1 MINFDCPLR
10 TASFVLR
17 LACDTVLIVTQEAFY
32 RYPTRYCLLHS
43 PQHSW
48 GIRFFIHLLI
58 LLFSLTRKGNLSA
71 FRFQSSP
78 IQDYLIKFVRIRL
91 SSSGSFNP
99 IFSPRFLQLMKNAI
113 LFPRVRMVCNPSRSY
128 RTSSGQVP
136 CTMFQ
141 YCEVTMGICMRPKYL
156 FIWSQV
162 AVVPALLAE
171 ITAAAG
177 FSRRWLPPP
186 FRSA

>member
-1 MINFDCPLR
+1 MRIRYLNILQICGYDIAFRP
-10 TASFVLR
+10 SVLPP
-17 LACDTVLIVTQEAFY
+17 
-32 RYPTRYCLLHS
+32 YPFPS
-43 PQHSW
+43 
-48 GIRFFIHLLI
+48 IHLLI
-58 LLFSLTRKGNLSA
+58 LLFSLTRKGNLST

-91 SSSGSFNP
+91 SSSGSFNL
-99 IFSPRFLQLMKNAI
+99 IFSPRFLQLMRNAI
-113 LFPRVRMVCNPSRSY
+113 LFPRVRMVCNPSRSC
-128 RTSSGQVP
+128 RTSSGQAP
-136 CTMFQ
+136 CAMFQ

-177 FSRRWLPPP
+177 FSRKWLPPP

>member
-1 MINFDCPLR
+1 MRIRYLNILQICGYDIAFRP
-10 TASFVLR
+10 SVLPP
-17 LACDTVLIVTQEAFY
+17 
-32 RYPTRYCLLHS
+32 YPFPS
-43 PQHSW
+43 
-48 GIRFFIHLLI
+48 IHLLI

-113 LFPRVRMVCNPSRSY
+113 LFPRVRMVCNPSRSC
-128 RTSSGQVP
+128 RTSSGQAP

-177 FSRRWLPPP
+177 FSRKWLPPP